1 MSKSVL
7 RRIEKV
13 APEALAELRE
23 QIAQEIETMQR
34 YETMMDG
41 TTEKY
46 STGELLNRDEV
57 LQAIRG
63 K

>member
-23 QIAQEIETMQR
+23 QIAQEIEAHDDTSPFPCGCQNT
-34 YETMMDG
+34 YA
-41 TTEKY
+41 
-46 STGELLNRDEV
+46 NI
-57 LQAIRG
+57 ARG